1 MRKVNFAVLLIW
13 MTLVA
18 GSSLHAQNQ
27 PPTPKKVLDDMIN
40 KLGGQAFM
48 DVSDIHMTGN
58 FYQFKRG
65 ELTGG
70 DYYVDYIRFPM
81 MERTEF
87 GRNKNSKEIT
97 INNGDKGWKITPK
110 DKDPKEQLPAEVQE
124 FKAGFKTSFDYIL
137 RFTLAEPK
145 TTIQVTGTEIV
156 DFNRADVVE
165 IRDPEKNR
173 IVLYVDRTTKLPVK
187 LQVRRIDE
195 KVTHEE
201 RYGNWHAFQGIM
213 TPLFVARF
221 TDTDKT
227 METRVESA
235 TYNSNLSDN
244 LFTVGKTK

>member
-1 MRKVNFAVLLIW
+1 MRKAYFAVVSI
-13 MTLVA
+13 LVVVISA
-18 GSSLHAQNQ
+18 IALQAQTQ
-27 PPTPKKVLDDMIN
+27 PPKPKKVLDDMIA
-40 KLGGQAFM
+40 KLGGQAFL
-48 DVSDIHMTGN
+48 DVADIHATGN

-97 INNGDKGWKITPK
+97 INNDDKGWKITPK
-110 DKDPKEQLPAEVQE
+110 DKEPKEQLPADIQE
-124 FKAGFKTSFDYIL
+124 FKTTFKTSLDYIL
-137 RFTLAEPK
+137 RFTLADPK
-145 TTIQVTGTEIV
+145 TTIQVTGSEIV
-156 DFNRADVVE
+156 DFNRADIVE

-173 IVLYVDRTTKLPVK
+173 IDLYVDRSTKLPVK
-187 LQVRRIDE
+187 LMIRRVDE

-227 METRVESA
+227 MEIRVESA
-235 TYNSNLSDN
+235 TYNSNLPDN
-244 LFTVGKTK
+244 LFTVAKSK